1 MTLHRDEAA
10 FRNLIVITATARGMR
25 QSFVEKD
32 YWVTWVLRNLADS
45 ALAEQVVFKGGTS
58 LSKAYG
64 IIERFS
70 EDVDLA
76 VILQPNQTD
85 GARKKLIRDI
95 HKTAAGDLPEVEVLG
110 STSKKGHNRLVHH
123 RYQHLFIDPAPVT
136 TEHIL
141 LEITA
146 FGEPEPHSLRPLITY
161 VGQQLLDQGQ
171 ADIVQ
176 EYGLAA
182 FDFNVLSL
190 ERTFTEKIMA
200 LVRSSYEEDPA
211 AETGRKVRHLYD
223 LHQLASQ
230 PEIVDLL
237 AGQGLFQQL
246 AAVQRDDAAAGVTG
260 PTREWKTK
268 PLSSCWAY
276 ADEATNLQ
284 QLQQTYEEDLPRLV
298 HGTLPP
304 FAQVLHTMQEISSLL
319 RIYDEQQAGAAQ
331 PEPQL

>member
-1 MTLHRDEAA
+1 MTLHLEEAA

-64 IIERFS
+64 LIERFS

-76 VILQPNQTD
+76 VILQPDQTE

-95 HKTAAGDLPEVEVLG
+95 HKTAVGDLPEVEVLG
-110 STSKKGHNRLVHH
+110 STSKRGHNRLVYH
-123 RYQHLFIDPAPVT
+123 RYQHLFTDPAPVT

-146 FGEPEPHSLRPLITY
+146 FGEPEPHSPRPLISY
-161 VGQQLLDQGQ
+161 LGQQLLDQGQ
-171 ADIVQ
+171 ADIVH
-176 EYGLAA
+176 EYGLEA

-190 ERTFTEKIMA
+190 ERTFAEKIMA
-200 LVRSSYEEDPA
+200 LVRSSYEEDPVA
-211 AETGRKVRHLYD
+211 ATGRKVRHLYD

-230 PEIVDLL
+230 PEVADLL
-237 AGQGLFQQL
+237 VGPGLFQQL

-276 ADEATNLQ
+276 TDEAANLQ
-284 QLQQTYEEDLPRLV
+284 QLQQPFEEDLPGLL
-298 HGTLPP
+298 HGALPP
-304 FAQVLHTMQEISSLL
+304 FAQVLRTMQTIARLL
-319 RIYDEQQAGAAQ
+319 RVYDER
-331 PEPQL
+331 

>member
-1 MTLHRDEAA
+1 MTLHLDESA

-32 YWVTWVLRNLADS
+32 YWVTWVLRNLANS

-64 IIERFS
+64 LIERFS

-76 VILQPNQTD
+76 VILQPDQTE
-85 GARKKLIRDI
+85 GVRKKLIRDI

-110 STSKKGHNRLVHH
+110 STSKRGHNRLVYH

-146 FGEPEPHSLRPLITY
+146 FGEPEPHSLRSLISY
-161 VGQQLLDQGQ
+161 LGQQLLDQGQ
-171 ADIVQ
+171 ADVVQ
-176 EYGLAA
+176 EYGLEA

-190 ERTFTEKIMA
+190 ERTFAEKIMA
-200 LVRSSYEEDPA
+200 LVRSSYEEDPVA
-211 AETGRKVRHLYD
+211 ATGRKVRHLYD

-230 PEIVDLL
+230 PAVADLL
-237 AGQGLFQQL
+237 AGPGLFQQL
-246 AAVQRDDAAAGVTG
+246 AAVQRDDAEAGVTG

-276 ADEATNLQ
+276 TKEATNLQ
-284 QLQQTYEEDLPRLV
+284 QLQERFEEDLPGLL

-304 FAQVLHTMQEISSLL
+304 FAQVLRTMQTIARLL
-319 RIYDEQQAGAAQ
+319 LVYDER
-331 PEPQL
+331 